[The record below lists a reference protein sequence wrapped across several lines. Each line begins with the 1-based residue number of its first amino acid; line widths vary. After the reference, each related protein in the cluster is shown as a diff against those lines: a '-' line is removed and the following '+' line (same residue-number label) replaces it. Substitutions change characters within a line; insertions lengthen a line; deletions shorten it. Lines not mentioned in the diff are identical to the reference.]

1 MYRTCFLGKKLL
13 KRTMMNREIKPLTRA
28 ELEIMQILW
37 KKGAAFVNDIR
48 EEMPEPRPAYNTVS
62 TIVRILEKKGVVGYE
77 AVGKSHRYYPLV
89 GKEEYTQGFMRSV
102 LGNFFDHSPAR
113 LVSFFCDREDL
124 SLQEA
129 EQILSIARDTIAR
142 KKE

>member
-1 MYRTCFLGKKLL
+1 
-13 KRTMMNREIKPLTRA
+13 MMNREIKPLTRA

-77 AVGKSHRYYPLV
+77 AVGKSHRYFPLV
-89 GKEEYTQGFMRSV
+89 TKDEYAGSV
-102 LGNFFDHSPAR
+102 MKSMLSSYFDGS
-113 LVSFFCDREDL
+113 LSQMVSFFSQKENISVKEMDE
-124 SLQEA
+124 
-129 EQILSIARDTIAR
+129 ILEIVEKIKRG
-142 KKE
+142 